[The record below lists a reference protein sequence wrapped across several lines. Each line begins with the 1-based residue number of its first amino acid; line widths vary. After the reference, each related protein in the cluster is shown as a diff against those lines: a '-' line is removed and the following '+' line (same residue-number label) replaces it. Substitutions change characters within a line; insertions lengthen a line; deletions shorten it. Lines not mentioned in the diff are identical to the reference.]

1 MWWNLECIAHQ
12 IYVQG
17 DTTWSQALRQA
28 QAVKDRRESE
38 WDCEEWPDAA
48 PKEPPAPPVLPARSA
63 RHRFLLEERRR
74 AEPVEPEPEG
84 KGSEHDRDAE
94 TEKKK
99 KKKKRKTHRGVQ
111 MHPARWTALAAAD
124 DHQAPTHLMGG
135 ATRLSVVHGGDKSD
149 LVWIQVSRASLK
161 AN

>member
-1 MWWNLECIAHQ
+1 MSRETPRGAKRC
-12 IYVQG
+12 VRPKR
-17 DTTWSQALRQA
+17 S
-28 QAVKDRRESE
+28 KDRRESE

-74 AEPVEPEPEG
+74 AEPVEPEPEEG

-99 KKKKRKTHRGVQ
+99 KKKKRKRKTHRGGSDASREVDRSRRRRR
-111 MHPARWTALAAAD
+111 PPSSDASD
-124 DHQAPTHLMGG
+124 GG
-135 ATRLSVVHGGDKSD
+135 GHKAKRRAWRG
-149 LVWIQVSRASLK
+149 QV
-161 AN
+161 

>member
-38 WDCEEWPDAA
+38 WDHEEWPDSA
-48 PKEPPAPPVLPARSA
+48 PKEPPALPVVPARSA

-74 AEPVEPEPEG
+74 AEPGEPEPEEG
-84 KGSEHDRDAE
+84 KGSDHDKDAE
-94 TEKKK
+94 TAKKK
-99 KKKKRKTHRGVQ
+99 EAQDASGGLGCIWRGGS
-111 MHPARWTALAAAD
+111 LAPP
-124 DHQAPTHLMGG
+124 QTTTKL
-135 ATRLSVVHGGDKSD
+135 RR
-149 LVWIQVSRASLK
+149 I
-161 AN
+161 

>member
-38 WDCEEWPDAA
+38 WDHEEWPDSA
-48 PKEPPAPPVLPARSA
+48 PKEPPAPPVVPARSA

-74 AEPVEPEPEG
+74 AEPGEPEPEEG
-84 KGSEHDRDAE
+84 KGSDHDKDAE
-94 TEKKK
+94 TA
-99 KKKKRKTHRGVQ
+99 KKKKRKTHRGASDASGEVDRSRRRRR
-111 MHPARWTALAAAD
+111 PPSSDASD
-124 DHQAPTHLMGG
+124 GG
-135 ATRLSVVHGGDKSD
+135 GHKAKRRGGDKSD
-149 LVWIQVSRASLK
+149 LVWIQVSRASLQ